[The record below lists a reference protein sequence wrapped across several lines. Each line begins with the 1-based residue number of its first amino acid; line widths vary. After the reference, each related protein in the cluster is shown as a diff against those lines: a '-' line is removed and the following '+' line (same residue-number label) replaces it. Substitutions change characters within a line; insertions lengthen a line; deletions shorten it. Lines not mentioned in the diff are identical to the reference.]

1 MEPRT
6 VRRMRVSAFIALASL
21 GVVFSGCGLLPNRE
35 SGAQEAASDMNMNA
49 RFGRSQLV
57 MQHIAEK
64 ERAEFDRTHRQWG
77 GEIRVTD
84 AEITGLHLEADGE
97 ARVTVRAA
105 WFRLSEGE
113 LRTTV
118 LRQKWKQIKGSWLLV
133 AEERVEGDVGLLG
146 EPIVQAPG
154 APEMVQGP
162 AAQFPTVRLGEN
174 D

>member
-1 MEPRT
+1 
-6 VRRMRVSAFIALASL
+6 MRIPAFFALAAV
-21 GVVFSGCGLLPNRE
+21 GMMMSGCGILPNKE

-64 ERAEFDRTHRQWG
+64 ERPEFDRTHRQWG
-77 GEIRVTD
+77 GEVRVTD
-84 AEITGLHLEADGE
+84 AEITGLHLTEAGE

-118 LRQKWKQIKGSWLLV
+118 LRQMWKQIKGSWLLV

-154 APEMVQGP
+154 APELAQSP
-162 AAQFPTVRLGEN
+162 AAQFPTVRIGEN